1 MTAEQK
7 KMIRDNAQAT
17 IDLAEARL
25 RDDRVTDENV
35 RHDLE
40 QIATLARALLA
51 MVGEPSSPWSTK
63 VCSCGRLTAEAPNP
77 HARDACS
84 LVHTVPLSREPSPY
98 VLGADWL
105 AQETARR
112 NRVALGLPEDQAE
125 GQASA
130 DEYERRMRDAV
141 RARR

>member
-7 KMIRDNAQAT
+7 RTIRDNVRAT
-17 IDLAEARL
+17 LDLAEARL

-98 VLGADWL
+98 VLGAAW
-105 AQETARR
+105 ER
-112 NRVALGLPEDQAE
+112 
-125 GQASA
+125 A
-130 DEYERRMRDAV
+130 DGMGDDEEKK
-141 RARR
+141 

>member
-63 VCSCGRLTAEAPNP
+63 VCSCGWRMCGAPNP

-98 VLGADWL
+98 VLGADGTPVCSECSAKACEFL
-105 AQETARR
+105 RR
-112 NRVALGLPEDQAE
+112 QGPTGLTLTQRCLDHRLEVDEDE
-125 GQASA
+125 
-130 DEYERRMRDAV
+130 
-141 RARR
+141 

>member
-98 VLGADWL
+98 VLGADGTPVCSECSAKACEFL
-105 AQETARR
+105 RR
-112 NRVALGLPEDQAE
+112 QGPTGLTLTQRCFDHRLEVDEDE
-125 GQASA
+125 
-130 DEYERRMRDAV
+130 
-141 RARR
+141 

>member
-77 HARDACS
+77 HARAIHEAQTPEQRTERQRKAAETTKRRK
-84 LVHTVPLSREPSPY
+84 VG
-98 VLGADWL
+98 GA
-105 AQETARR
+105 
-112 NRVALGLPEDQAE
+112 
-125 GQASA
+125 
-130 DEYERRMRDAV
+130 
-141 RARR
+141 